1 MRHRLTAWV
10 CGVCGL
16 YGPLGSPV
24 AAAPD
29 AGAAIDAWMRARAAV
44 DAGDATMLADHP
56 ADLHGVRLVL
66 RHDGRPLAAAAAAK
80 ATGESTPLQTATQNL
95 LEKARADGALA
106 ELPTAIVTEGLA
118 RTTLELDAAGPLTPM
133 TATNLA
139 DAASDLN
146 PAADGVALRVGDQ
159 WHLRYPSALRMSGAA
174 ATLEMLVGLAAV
186 AGFTPESLDSARR
199 TGTATLYRFQ
209 TITLVQCGD
218 ELSPRVYERGRESS
232 LWHTSREAT
241 LAQLSRV
248 GQHLL
253 LQCWDD
259 PDGELLHVGGDYV
272 PPHNHCQPVH
282 ATARDHAFVALAL
295 RRLSAIP
302 GLPEQLNVSSRL
314 AADALEAQLG
324 TDDPVIVAVRS
335 QLDPTS
341 NMDSVRILLSDD
353 TAPRVERAIAA
364 WALAGNT
371 ADHEAVKALIDET
384 AVGPRQQ
391 LFGMLPWIGWADLA
405 QAKSLGQPPR
415 LERLWQG
422 LRSVTLNEV
431 NPRTATADMLP
442 VAAFLASRQ
451 KSSADRSLKL
461 LNLLVVG
468 PHESRFFRSPTRAVG
483 GVRLAPWN
491 ERMPVWAQALGV
503 LLLCEALEQLDDPLL
518 KEPNS

>member
-1 MRHRLTAWV
+1 MRQQLTAWV

-16 YGPLGSPV
+16 YGPLSSPA

-44 DAGDATMLADHP
+44 DAGDASMLADHP
-56 ADLHGVRLVL
+56 TDLPGVRLVL

-80 ATGESTPLQTATQNL
+80 ATGELTPLQTATQDL
-95 LEKARADGALA
+95 LEKARVDGALA
-106 ELPTAIVTEGLA
+106 GLPAAIVTEGLA
-118 RTTLELDAAGPLTPM
+118 RTNLELDAAGPLRPM
-133 TATNLA
+133 TAANIV

-146 PAADGVALRVGDQ
+146 PSSDGVALRVGDR

-174 ATLEMLVGLAAV
+174 ATLEMLVELATV

-199 TGTATLYRFQ
+199 TGAATLYQFQ

-218 ELSPRVYERGRESS
+218 ELSPRVYERGRESRP
-232 LWHTSREAT
+232 WHTSREAT
-241 LAQLSRV
+241 LSQLSRV

-253 LQCWDD
+253 SQCWGD

-272 PPHNHCQPVH
+272 PPHDHCQPVH
-282 ATARDHAFVALAL
+282 AAARDHAFAALAL
-295 RRLSAIP
+295 HRLIAVP
-302 GLPEQLNVSSRL
+302 GLPEQLNVSGRL
-314 AADALEAQLG
+314 AADALAAQLT
-324 TDDPVIVAVRS
+324 TDDPIIVAVRS
-335 QLDPTS
+335 QLDPST
-341 NMDSVRILLSDD
+341 NLDSVRLLLSDD

-371 ADHEAVKALIDET
+371 ADHEAVTALLDET

-422 LRSVTLNEV
+422 LCSVALNEV
-431 NPRTATADMLP
+431 NPRTVTADMLP
-442 VAAFLASRQ
+442 VAAFLASVQ
-451 KSSADRSLKL
+451 KSSADRSLQL
-461 LNLLVVG
+461 LDLLVVG

-491 ERMPVWAQALGV
+491 ERMPVWAQALGI
-503 LLLCEALEQLDDPLL
+503 LLLCEAIEQLDEPLL

>member
-10 CGVCGL
+10 CGICGL
-16 YGPLGSPV
+16 YGPLSNA

-44 DAGDATMLADHP
+44 DAGDATMIADHP
-56 ADLHGVRLVL
+56 TDLPGVRLVL

-80 ATGESTPLQTATQNL
+80 ATGESTPLQTATHDL

-133 TATNLA
+133 TAANLV

-146 PAADGVALRVGDQ
+146 PADDGVALRVGDR

-174 ATLEMLVGLAAV
+174 ATLEMLVELAAV

-199 TGTATLYRFQ
+199 TGAATLYRFQ

-218 ELSPRVYERGRESS
+218 ELSPRVYERGRETSP
-232 LWHTSREAT
+232 WNTSREAI
-241 LAQLSRV
+241 LAQLSRIGRHV
-248 GQHLL
+248 L

-259 PDGELLHVGGDYV
+259 PDGELLHVGGEYV
-272 PPHNHCQPVH
+272 PPHDHCQPVQ
-282 ATARDHAFVALAL
+282 AAARDHAFVALAL
-295 RRLSAIP
+295 HKLSAVP
-302 GLPEQLNVSSRL
+302 ELPEQLNISGRL
-314 AADALEAQLG
+314 AADTIAAQLAS
-324 TDDPVIVAVRS
+324 DDPVIVAVRS
-335 QLDPTS
+335 QLDPST
-341 NMDSVRILLSDD
+341 NLDSVRVLLSDN

-364 WALAGNT
+364 WALAHNA
-371 ADHEAVKALIDET
+371 ADHEAVIALLDET

-405 QAKSLGQPPR
+405 QAKSLNQPPR
-415 LERLWQG
+415 LDRLWQG
-422 LRSVTLNEV
+422 LSSVTLKDV
-431 NPRTATADMLP
+431 DSRTSTADMLP
-442 VAAFLASRQ
+442 VAAFLASVQ
-451 KSSADRSLKL
+451 KSSADRSLQL
-461 LNLLVVG
+461 LDLLVVG

-483 GVRLAPWN
+483 GVRLSPWN
-491 ERMPVWAQALGV
+491 ERMPVWAQTLGI
-503 LLLCEALEQLDDPLL
+503 LLLCEALEHLDDPLL
-518 KEPNS
+518 KEKNS